1 MELKCLLNAL
11 KTIIFAFLFVCSCF
25 VVVVSP
31 KHHKVAILSK
41 MKPQER
47 IRKRKKSLN
56 QNMKS

>member
-1 MELKCLLNAL
+1 MFTECAKNHNFC
-11 KTIIFAFLFVCSCF
+11 FFVCSCF